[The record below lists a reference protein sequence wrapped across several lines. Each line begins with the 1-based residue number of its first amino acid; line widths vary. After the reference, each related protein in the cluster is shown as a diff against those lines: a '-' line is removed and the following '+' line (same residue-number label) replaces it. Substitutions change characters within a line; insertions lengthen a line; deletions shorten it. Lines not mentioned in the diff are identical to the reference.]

1 MQIDMRTL
9 SRVSLAALLLSS
21 GLAAT
26 EPTPATQRWWN
37 HVRALANDGMEG
49 RDTGSAGYLKA
60 AQYVVTQFER
70 FGVKPA
76 GTNSYYQDVPLH
88 VVRVRADLS
97 RAELVRGGATRR
109 LEWLRQIRV
118 GVHTSVPPTV
128 DAPMVFVGSPGWE
141 REVDVAG
148 KIVVQLNPPPNVERA
163 PTAVLARAPEG
174 AVGLLGID
182 NLASLEA
189 RRWPAQYLVAMR
201 LREEPEAAYRGLVF
215 ALNPAAADTVFEGSG
230 HTFREVKDLYDQGKR
245 VPNFALPSRFRASI
259 RVEEADLE
267 SPNIVGMIQ
276 GSDPALGHESLV
288 LSAHLDGYGL
298 GEPWGSDRIYNGAFD
313 DAAYVAALLE
323 LSERIKERGIT
334 LRRSIVF
341 AIFTGEEKGLLGSRY
356 FTKHLP
362 LPKERVVAN
371 VNLDQVRPLFPLTQL
386 TLIGFNESTLDDTIL
401 SVAAKNGL
409 RIQPDPE
416 PWRNLIRRADNWNFM
431 QIGVPAVGFVLAPR
445 KGTMDEEAYQ
455 AWYAQ
460 RYHTPLDDLNQPWDP
475 SAAAAFNT
483 FFEHVVAELA
493 NRVERPAWRTGSVY
507 AKPQ

>member
-1 MQIDMRTL
+1 MRIL
-9 SRVSLAALLLSS
+9 SSALLASLLLTA

-26 EPTPATQRWWN
+26 EPTPATQRWWS

-60 AQYVVTQFER
+60 AQYVVSQFER
-70 FGVKPA
+70 NGVKPA
-76 GTNSYYQDVPLH
+76 GTGGYYQNVPLH
-88 VVRVRADLS
+88 VVRLRADLS
-97 RAELVRGGATRR
+97 RAELVRGGTTRR

-118 GVHTSVPPTV
+118 GAHTSVPPTV

-141 REVDVAG
+141 REVDVKG
-148 KIVVQLNPPPNVERA
+148 KIVVQLSPPPNVEHA
-163 PTAVLARAPEG
+163 SPPVLARVPEG

-182 NLASLEA
+182 NLASLEP

-201 LREEPEAAYRGLVF
+201 LRGEPEAAYAGLVF

-230 HTFREVKDLYDQGKR
+230 HTFREVRDLADQGKR
-245 VPNFALPSRFRASI
+245 VPNFALPSRLRTSI

-267 SPNIVGMIQ
+267 SPNIVGMVQ
-276 GSDPALGHESLV
+276 GSDAALGNETLV
-288 LSAHLDGYGL
+288 LSAHLDGYGF

-323 LSERIKERGIT
+323 LSERFRERRIT
-334 LRRSIVF
+334 LRRSIMF

-356 FTKHLP
+356 FTRNLP
-362 LPKERVVAN
+362 LPKERVVGN
-371 VNLDQVRPLFPLTQL
+371 INLDQVRPLFPLKQL
-386 TLIGFNESTLDDTIL
+386 TLIGLNESTLDDTI
-401 SVAAKNGL
+401 VAVAERNGL
-409 RIQPDPE
+409 RIQADPE

-431 QIGVPAVGFVLAPR
+431 QIGIPAVGFVLAPR

-483 FFEHVVAELA
+483 FFEQVVTELA
-493 NRVERPAWRTGSVY
+493 NRAERPEWRPGSVY
-507 AKPQ
+507 AKPR